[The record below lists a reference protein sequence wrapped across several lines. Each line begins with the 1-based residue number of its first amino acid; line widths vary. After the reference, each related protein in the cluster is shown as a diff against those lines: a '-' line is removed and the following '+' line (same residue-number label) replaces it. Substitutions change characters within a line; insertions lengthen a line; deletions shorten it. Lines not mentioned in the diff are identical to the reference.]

1 MNDLSRSKD
10 KNYSSGCGTYES
22 AADEE
27 DDDHGDRVEVSL
39 EEPEDAVA
47 AHVDQNN
54 SLCRH
59 KDIQCNF
66 DPTIARIIGTQ
77 VFLGACH
84 LWIYH
89 DLKQLL
95 LL

>member
-1 MNDLSRSKD
+1 MLRGIDD
-10 KNYSSGCGTYES
+10 GTYEG

-47 AHVDQNN
+47 THVDQNN

-59 KDIQCNF
+59 KDI
-66 DPTIARIIGTQ
+66 
-77 VFLGACH
+77 
-84 LWIYH
+84 
-89 DLKQLL
+89 
-95 LL
+95 